1 MGRGSLTCR
10 DTAPASRCP
19 VLGGF
24 LVLVIELEEPV
35 TCFRC
40 NPLIGWMIS
49 EYFHTLPRRERRQAG
64 PGGVAQGGGD
74 LHREVSGELPWEAGR
89 ADLISMALQSRGC
102 HCVLAPVQQ
111 GTCHIH
117 VTYMSH
123 TCLQTRS
130 AEGFRGT
137 GSSCL
142 RKETCTATFCRTKGP
157 GDCRVISGQRDV
169 APEPCSPGC
178 FQEPA
183 APPDGS
189 VVSGPGSFASESTR
203 GRPAVPGAA
212 LHSPLQQCVP
222 ALCSA
227 VPTGAQ

>member
-1 MGRGSLTCR
+1 MSTSTHCLVGREDKQGRVVWRRVEAIYTGR
-10 DTAPASRCP
+10 SRVSSP
-19 VLGGF
+19 GK
-24 LVLVIELEEPV
+24 LEEP
-35 TCFRC
+35 TSFPWLCSQE
-40 NPLIGWMIS
+40 GA
-49 EYFHTLPRRERRQAG
+49 T
-64 PGGVAQGGGD
+64 
-74 LHREVSGELPWEAGR
+74 VSLLLCSR
-89 ADLISMALQSRGC
+89 AHA
-102 HCVLAPVQQ
+102 
-111 GTCHIH
+111 
-117 VTYMSH
+117 TYMSH